1 MSQLHK
7 SPVLR
12 VLLGLAAGLTL
23 GLLAPDSLA
32 VKLVEPIGQLWVNGL
47 RMTIVPLIAAL
58 LIVAVAGGERGATG
72 KLGARAFAVF
82 AALAIVVAI
91 IAAFVT
97 PHLWGGLKLDPADTA
112 ALLANSTALPEGAA
126 LTPRDWLLSLV
137 PANIIKAAADGAILP
152 LLVFT
157 LIFAAALGRL
167 PDAVAAPVIGFFKG
181 LGDAMMIVVGWVL
194 MLAPIGVFGLGAVV
208 GAKLGGAAAAAL
220 LLFFA
225 VSIIAY
231 SVLTLVLYPLAP
243 LGGVSIGRFARGILP
258 AQLVAF
264 ASRSSLASLPS
275 MLTAARGPLGVSE
288 PVSAFVLPLAAA
300 TFKLQGAVS
309 LLLGVTFVATLY
321 GIPLG
326 PAAIAL
332 AAGYGVLLALSTP
345 GITSAGLLM
354 QVPLFEALGLPVE
367 GLALLIAID
376 TIPDI
381 FKTVANVTADLLAAV
396 LLDRSKA

>member
-1 MSQLHK
+1 
-7 SPVLR
+7 
-12 VLLGLAAGLTL
+12 
-23 GLLAPDSLA
+23 
-32 VKLVEPIGQLWVNGL
+32 
-47 RMTIVPLIAAL
+47 
-58 LIVAVAGGERGATG
+58 
-72 KLGARAFAVF
+72 
-82 AALAIVVAI
+82 
-91 IAAFVT
+91 
-97 PHLWGGLKLDPADTA
+97 
-112 ALLANSTALPEGAA
+112 
-126 LTPRDWLLSLV
+126 
-137 PANIIKAAADGAILP
+137 
-152 LLVFT
+152 
-157 LIFAAALGRL
+157 
-167 PDAVAAPVIGFFKG
+167 
-181 LGDAMMIVVGWVL
+181 
-194 MLAPIGVFGLGAVV
+194 VFGLGAVV

-288 PVSAFVLPLAAA
+288 SVSAFVLPLAAA